1 MSARPSVLP
10 WYRQPEPWLLLLAP
24 AVAVVAGGFTWWLA
38 ASANNSL
45 VVDDYYKQGKAINQ
59 TLARDEHAAQLG
71 VGARIDF
78 DKDSARVLVRL
89 HAEHAGTLQAREL
102 SLRFV
107 HATRAELDQHLL
119 VVRSSNGIWRA
130 DSPGLPAGRWSVHL
144 EDLQA
149 GWRLVQSISG
159 EAASI
164 QLGTNPPQNA
174 AQAIH
179 ATQQRVPAAH
189 STHSAMQPAQSR

>member
-1 MSARPSVLP
+1 MNARPSVLP

-59 TLARDEHAAQLG
+59 TLARDERALQLG

-78 DKDSARVLVRL
+78 DELSGHIRVQLRAT
-89 HAEHAGTLQAREL
+89 HSGTLQAREL

-119 VVRSSNGIWRA
+119 VVRSGDGFWQAPST
-130 DSPGLPAGRWSVHL
+130 GLPHGRWSVHL

-149 GWRLVQSISG
+149 GWRLVQSVSG
-159 EAASI
+159 DATGITMGS
-164 QLGTNPPQNA
+164 NPPQG
-174 AQAIH
+174 
-179 ATQQRVPAAH
+179 TE
-189 STHSAMQPAQSR
+189 QSVRSK